1 MISIEKN
8 KDLERPLTLYWFRQD
23 FNLGQN
29 FAFQEACKSSHSVFA
44 FYIFPEETK
53 KHLVYGEASLNRLYY
68 SLKNLQENLQ
78 GKLHFFQG
86 STQRIFLHLLKNH
99 KIKACFYNNCFEPF
113 RRKEEVILQRLSK
126 DYNFILQ
133 SYNSCYLTHPKD
145 IKNKKGDIYKV
156 FTPYKQ
162 AVLEK
167 IQHLPFKSI
176 IDKTKISSLVHYR
189 EEGVSLE
196 SLCLIKEQSWEKK
209 LQPYSEKEA
218 GELKAQEK
226 FFSFFNNDL
235 GTYEE
240 KRNVPSYEKGTSGLS
255 KALHFGEISPH
266 FLFQELQ
273 KSHGE
278 KTKGTSSLALNSQE
292 KFLQSRDIFL
302 SELCWREFGA
312 YLLYHFPSS
321 PQESLRKKFDHF
333 PWSSNK
339 NHLKKWQQGE
349 TGYPFVDAGMR
360 ELWATGAMHNR
371 LRMVTASFLVKNLH
385 IHWKEGEQ
393 WFWHCLLD
401 ADEGSNVMNWQ
412 WVAGCGVD
420 AAPYFRIFNP
430 TLQGE
435 KFDPEGLYTK
445 KWVPELKDLPA
456 AYLYKPWTAPQD
468 LLKEKSII
476 LGKTYPYPLVD
487 FRRSS
492 QEALEKYKNL

>member
-1 MISIEKN
+1 MSFPEQN
-8 KDLERPLTLYWFRQD
+8 KDLKRSLTLYWFRQD
-23 FNLGQN
+23 FNLHQN
-29 FAFQEACKSSHSVFA
+29 FAFQEACQKDSSVFA
-44 FYIFPEETK
+44 FYIFPEEAK
-53 KHLVYGEASLNRLYY
+53 KHLFYGEASLNRLYY
-68 SLKNLQENLQ
+68 SLKYLQENLQ

-86 STQRIFLHLLKNH
+86 SIQKVFLHLLKNY
-99 KIKACFYNNCFEPF
+99 KVRACFYNDCFEPL
-113 RRKEEVILQRLSK
+113 RRKEEIIVQRLSK
-126 DYNFILQ
+126 DHHFMLQ
-133 SYNSCYLTHPKD
+133 SYNSCYLTHPGD

-167 IQHLPFKSI
+167 IQHLFFWPI
-176 IDKTKISSLVHYR
+176 IDKITMSSLVH
-189 EEGVSLE
+189 EEGEGVSLE
-196 SLCLIKEQSWEKK
+196 DLGLLQRQPWEKK
-209 LQPYSEKEA
+209 LEPYSTKDV
-218 GELKAQEK
+218 GEEKAQEK
-226 FFSFFNNDL
+226 FSSFFNHGL

-240 KRNVPSYEKGTSGLS
+240 KRNVPGYEKGTSGLS

-273 KSHGE
+273 KPYGE
-278 KTKGTSSLALNSQE
+278 KTNRTSLMPPHLQE
-292 KFLQSRDIFL
+292 KFLQSRDMFL

-312 YLLYHFPSS
+312 YLLYHFPYS

-360 ELWATGAMHNR
+360 ELWATGTMHNR

-393 WFWHCLLD
+393 WFWNCLLD

-456 AYLYKPWTAPQD
+456 AYLYKPWAAPQD
-468 LLKEKSII
+468 LLREKAIV